1 MWNPDD
7 ISAISTCDAD
17 AQRVD
22 ELCNDDD
29 DDIVVVRVEESLKAD
44 LFTNELNRKLKI
56 L

>member
-22 ELCNDDD
+22 ELCNED

-44 LFTNELNRKLKI
+44 LLSFHR
-56 L
+56 